1 MAIAV
6 EYTFMPLP
14 GANAAEV
21 MATMHAGAALWKK
34 HGASPRLW
42 AVSLGEIGNMV
53 FRVEFASVTEY
64 GKCLDALNADPAF
77 RREASFPQVD
87 PHKSLNVFLYAP
99 GVETERSN
107 TP

>member
-1 MAIAV
+1 VAIAV

-34 HGASPRLW
+34 HGALPRLW

-53 FRVEFASVTEY
+53 FRVEFASVTDY

-77 RREASFPQVD
+77 QAWRAANQEAGNS
-87 PHKSLNVFLYAP
+87 
-99 GVETERSN
+99 EWIRSN
-107 TP
+107 MLRELPL